1 MVDPAAFAIRHAL
14 SHAKIAQL
22 RPSSVVENVL
32 QEQFVEI
39 QWKTSCFPGPEIPGT
54 VHPYRALVS
63 CATANSSAASSTSS
77 ATTSPKEIVVNLMLQ
92 GKGDYFVA
100 SQLPVGSYRLNGCL
114 FHVTPSANTD
124 TNAAGGTST
133 AATSAAGSNARNN
146 KKRKTNNA
154 GPAGTIPGIGLGI
167 GPGIGPGITLG
178 LAIAPGAGVP
188 IMPMLP
194 HSMHIG
200 NNTNNTNTYP
210 RSNALRVSNSSSR
223 LPPIPNNA
231 TAMNDAPISPS
242 EMQVVT
248 AFRHMLGSAL
258 TTGLHSK

>member
-1 MVDPAAFAIRHAL
+1 
-14 SHAKIAQL
+14 
-22 RPSSVVENVL
+22 
-32 QEQFVEI
+32 
-39 QWKTSCFPGPEIPGT
+39 
-54 VHPYRALVS
+54 
-63 CATANSSAASSTSS
+63 
-77 ATTSPKEIVVNLMLQ
+77 ML
-92 GKGDYFVA
+92 
-100 SQLPVGSYRLNGCL
+100 
-114 FHVTPSANTD
+114 
-124 TNAAGGTST
+124 
-133 AATSAAGSNARNN
+133 
-146 KKRKTNNA
+146 
-154 GPAGTIPGIGLGI
+154 
-167 GPGIGPGITLG
+167 
-178 LAIAPGAGVP
+178 
-188 IMPMLP
+188 PMLP